1 LFWFVSERCG
11 GGEVV
16 RVARFL
22 YCVMMALRSW
32 PVPSQLHAIVRFC
45 DSDASDSTV
54 AILYVTGER
63 STALTK
69 PRGLGAWHE
78 FVLRGFV
85 VSKRKSCKVGHGR
98 VHEHKFL
105 ELEMS

>member
-1 LFWFVSERCG
+1 MRA
-11 GGEVV
+11 
-16 RVARFL
+16 ARFL
-22 YCVMMALRSW
+22 YWMMMALRSW

-45 DSDASDSTV
+45 DSDASDSVV
-54 AILYVTGER
+54 AILHVTGER

-69 PRGLGAWHE
+69 ARDLSAWYK

-85 VSKRKSCKVGHGR
+85 VSKRKSCELGHGG

-105 ELEMS
+105 EHEMS